1 MFSPAM
7 AAAIRPLPLLAL
19 AAALA
24 CAAPET
30 PPAAAAPAPVAPV
43 APPPAPAPTP
53 SPAPA
58 PAPAPSAPAAP
69 ATPTSAEP
77 APTDVL
83 AREDCL
89 ADLTELE
96 RLAGTE
102 WAYADD
108 KREHFGVDLERL
120 RAEAE
125 QALSAQPTRA
135 EFAEVL
141 RRFVAGMKD
150 GHAGVTMP
158 GVATSRSRVWP
169 FTVADT
175 SDGVIVDT
183 VAEGTLDVLPGQS
196 LITVDR
202 KPVEVVIE
210 EERPR
215 VFASTDGARRAK
227 ALRSMRQTDAA
238 QVRCILKRPTGTLL
252 ELEFATLPAGSGPQP
267 PARPP
272 LETVHRRLEGDVG
285 YLRVGSFVAP
295 DGQAWATA
303 TPEQRP
309 ALIEPLVS
317 GYRQAFAELADT
329 RALILDLRGNPGG
342 TDLAAMELARPLLP
356 PDAIYFQL
364 QARLDDGGW
373 SQVSSHGLPPAPD
386 VPRYEKPLVVLIDE
400 GTFSAADNLAAC
412 LRDELPSAQFVG
424 RPTGGGTGAPRRV
437 ELSRTGAQVAF
448 CTQRVRGPAGEI
460 TEGRGVVPD
469 VAVRWSRDDLLSGRD
484 PDLAAALSLVGPGER

>member
-1 MFSPAM
+1 M
-7 AAAIRPLPLLAL
+7 AAAVRPLPLLAL

-30 PPAAAAPAPVAPV
+30 QPALGV
-43 APPPAPAPTP
+43 PAPAAQ

-58 PAPAPSAPAAP
+58 PAPPPSAPTAP
-69 ATPTSAEP
+69 VTSTSVEP
-77 APTDVL
+77 APTDAL

-89 ADLTELE
+89 ADLDELV
-96 RLAGTE
+96 RLAGTD

-108 KREHFGVDLERL
+108 KRQHFGVDLERL

-125 QALSAQPTRA
+125 EALSAQPMRA

-150 GHAGVTMP
+150 GHAGVTVP
-158 GVATSRSRVWP
+158 GVPTSGSRVWP
-169 FTVADT
+169 FSVSDT
-175 SDGVIVDT
+175 SDGVIVDA
-183 VAEGTLDVLPGQS
+183 VAEGTLDLEPGQT
-196 LITVDR
+196 LIAVDR

-227 ALRSMRQTDAA
+227 ALNSMRQTDAA

-252 ELEFATLPAGSGPQP
+252 ELELATLPAGSGPQP

-364 QARLDDGGW
+364 QARLDDGSW

-386 VPRYEKPLVVLIDE
+386 VPRYAQRLVVLIDE

-437 ELSRTGAQVAF
+437 ELSRSGAQVAF
-448 CTQRVRGPAGEI
+448 CTQRVRGPAGEL

-484 PDLAAALSLVGPGER
+484 PDLAAALSLLGPGER